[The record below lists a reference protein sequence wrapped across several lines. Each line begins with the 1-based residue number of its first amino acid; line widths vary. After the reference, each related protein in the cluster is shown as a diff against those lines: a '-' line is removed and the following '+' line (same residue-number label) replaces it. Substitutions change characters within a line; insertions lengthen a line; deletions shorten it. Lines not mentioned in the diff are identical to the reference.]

1 MYEIERV
8 LMDNDQPVDEEYLD
22 ENEHSSEEPKQ
33 QSPPKKK
40 TPIIRRPGEVVT
52 PIPNNRTGTV
62 RVSSS
67 IYAPSPTT
75 PRVTPSGRVKNTW
88 QRVAP
93 YGIDVQVKPVNRPA
107 PAKQTPPAKR
117 VKQVT
122 ENDDNEDD
130 NIPADDGDDRNGF
143 NAVYSQIKSEP
154 SLPLSTSMVTL
165 ETLDA
170 KLDAL
175 DEKLNR
181 IVAKLGAHDGALKTV
196 KNNIIDLRGEMTTI
210 RSGTTSYKTEIPHH
224 AEQTKARPLKRQP
237 QITLPIA
244 DDNYLFRL
252 EELVQADNAIR
263 EELFE
268 RFLEANGK
276 SVFAYM
282 RKNVGYLFN
291 NTSKYTWTGR
301 PSNSHKDAGPSG
313 VASQLTV
320 VDVLIDSG
328 CEKFA
333 GCSRDEMEREF
344 RRSLQRFNDA
354 KFFKRRKR
362 VLEQL
367 AAAAARDAQEDE
379 EEEEEEGDDG
389 GEQ

>member
-8 LMDNDQPVDEEYLD
+8 LMDNDQTIEEEYLD
-22 ENEHSSEEPKQ
+22 ENEHSSEE
-33 QSPPKKK
+33 PPKKK

-52 PIPNNRTGTV
+52 PIPNHRTGTV
-62 RVSSS
+62 KVSPSV
-67 IYAPSPTT
+67 YAPSPTT

-93 YGIDVQVKPVNRPA
+93 YGIDVQVKPPVIRSA
-107 PAKQTPPAKR
+107 PVKQTPPAKR
-117 VKQVT
+117 VQQVT
-122 ENDDNEDD
+122 ENNDNDDSAAD
-130 NIPADDGDDRNGF
+130 NDDDRNGF
-143 NAVYSQIKSEP
+143 NAVYSRIKSEP
-154 SLPLSTSMVTL
+154 SLPLSTSIVTL

-196 KNNIIDLRGEMTTI
+196 KNNIIDLRSELATV
-210 RSGTTSYKTEIPHH
+210 RSGTTGYKTEFPPH

-252 EELVQADNAIR
+252 EELVQSDNAIR

-313 VASQLTV
+313 VASQLTL

-333 GCSRDEMEREF
+333 GCSREEMEREF

-379 EEEEEEGDDG
+379 EEEEEEGGDG
-389 GEQ
+389 GEH